1 MIGCQLITTSAPMTG
16 GDQPCALPAR
26 LHHGTD
32 GKDAAAPLDTAP
44 TEEKPLPEYLSI
56 MPRSG
61 CREAE
66 NF

>member
-1 MIGCQLITTSAPMTG
+1 MTG